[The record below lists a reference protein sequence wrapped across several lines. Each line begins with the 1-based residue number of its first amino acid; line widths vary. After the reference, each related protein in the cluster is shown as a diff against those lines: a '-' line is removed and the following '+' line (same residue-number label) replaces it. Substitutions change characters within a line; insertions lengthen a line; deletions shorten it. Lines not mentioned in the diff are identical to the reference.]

1 MAKMVLDLQQACLDD
16 KISCN
21 FLLLKAYAI
30 AQKLSITDMADFCN
44 REINGYAGV
53 DNSLIPSYRH
63 IPVNTEAYKDTSKR
77 WEPVAFPA
85 GHPRSMRF
93 VFESIAEIEK
103 LDESKENLLESRLN
117 YDDQLAIYEI
127 IDMPKPLHVRQIFMA
142 GQVTSILHLV
152 RKLVLDWALKL
163 EKEGIL
169 GEDLT
174 FSIEEQDRV
183 KNIPSIQIIIN
194 GNVSNSNIAGN
205 MMNSSATINNGL
217 DFAKVTELTNQ
228 ISQNIKALHLPEVQE
243 NGLSSDI
250 SEIKNMIAQ
259 KDESGIRK
267 VLQKIDG
274 ICQNIAGNVVAAG
287 IIAQIASILG

>member
-53 DNSLIPSYRH
+53 DNSLIPSYRY

-93 VFESIAEIEK
+93 VYESIAEIEK
-103 LDESKENLLESRLN
+103 LDESKEKMLESRLN
-117 YDDQLAIYEI
+117 FDDQLAIYKI
-127 IDMPKPLHVRQIFMA
+127 IDMPRPYFVRQIFMA

-169 GEDLT
+169 GENLT
-174 FSIEEQDRV
+174 FSSEEQNRV

-194 GNVSNSNIAGN
+194 GNVSNSNIAG
-205 MMNSSATINNGL
+205 
-217 DFAKVTELTNQ
+217 ELKDS
-228 ISQNIKALHLPEVQE
+228 ISNIQTQ
-243 NGLSSDI
+243 G
-250 SEIKNMIAQ
+250 
-259 KDESGIRK
+259 
-267 VLQKIDG
+267 
-274 ICQNIAGNVVAAG
+274 
-287 IIAQIASILG
+287 